1 MRIPK
6 RCEYGMRAVFE
17 LALRNSS
24 QPVRISEIAG
34 AQDIPPRFLEVI
46 LNQLRH
52 GGFVESRRGSAGG
65 YMLARAADQITVGE
79 VMEFMLGPLFGV
91 DAKRRRRA
99 GNTLFAGDYAFK
111 HLWETV
117 DKAVSSLCHSTSFA
131 ELVEYERAERTSTA
145 PSYAI

>member
-1 MRIPK
+1 
-6 RCEYGMRAVFE
+6 MRAVFE

-46 LNQLRH
+46 F
-52 GGFVESRRGSAGG
+52 GFVESRRGSAGG

-111 HLWETV
+111 HLWEAV

>member
-1 MRIPK
+1 MRISK
-6 RCEYGMRAVFE
+6 KCEYALRAVFE
-17 LALRNSS
+17 LALRNTS

-34 AQDIPPRFLEVI
+34 AQDIPQRFLEVI

-52 GGFVESRRGSAGG
+52 GGFLESRRGSAGG
-65 YMLARAADQITVGE
+65 YMLARAAEEITVGQ

-91 DAKRRRRA
+91 DAKRGSGS
-99 GNTLFAGDYAFK
+99 GNRLFAGDCAFM

-131 ELVEYERAERTSTA
+131 ELVEYEEAERPSTA

>member
-6 RCEYGMRAVFE
+6 RCEYALRAVFE
-17 LALRNSS
+17 LALRNTS

-79 VMEFMLGPLFGV
+79 LMEFMLGPLFGV
-91 DAKRRRRA
+91 DARRGSGG
-99 GNTLFAGDYAFK
+99 GNRSFAGDCAFM
-111 HLWETV
+111 HLWEAV
-117 DKAVSSLCHSTSFA
+117 DRAVSTLCHSTSFA
-131 ELVEYERAERTSTA
+131 ELVEYEKAERTSAA